1 MKGAR
6 VTWETICF
14 PKYEGGLGLKNMVSW
29 NKACILQN
37 IWAIIVKAGSLWIA
51 WIHEYVLKD
60 RSIWQIPEAKNGS
73 WNWNKLLRLRPL
85 AQTFIENKDGREVWK
100 LEGGRYSAS
109 TVWGEIRPKKEKIS
123 WHRLVWN
130 PFVVP
135 KHAVITWLAIL
146 NRLPTV
152 DRLKAWGIDK
162 DGLCSLCKQEQE
174 SRDHLFF
181 ECSYSKAVWKKVL
194 QLCGL
199 NREVLDW
206 RREFAW
212 AVQKFKGKALIT
224 KILKIS
230 WNAYIYCIWKER
242 NNRLFVHK
250 EDSIEQVLEHI

>member
-1 MKGAR
+1 M
-6 VTWETICF
+6 
-14 PKYEGGLGLKNMVSW
+14 
-29 NKACILQN
+29 
-37 IWAIIVKAGSLWIA
+37 
-51 WIHEYVLKD
+51 
-60 RSIWQIPEAKNGS
+60 
-73 WNWNKLLRLRPL
+73 
-85 AQTFIENKDGREVWK
+85 
-100 LEGGRYSAS
+100 
-109 TVWGEIRPKKEKIS
+109 
-123 WHRLVWN
+123 
-130 PFVVP
+130 VP

-250 EDSIEQVLEHI
+250 EESIEQVLEHIQISVRFRLAGLRDVAVDSVNVSLCSSWKLFDSILVQS

>member
-1 MKGAR
+1 MAQRFIEK
-6 VTWETICF
+6 
-14 PKYEGGLGLKNMVSW
+14 
-29 NKACILQN
+29 
-37 IWAIIVKAGSLWIA
+37 
-51 WIHEYVLKD
+51 
-60 RSIWQIPEAKNGS
+60 KNG
-73 WNWNKLLRLRPL
+73 
-85 AQTFIENKDGREVWK
+85 REIWK
-100 LEGGRYSAS
+100 LDGGRYRKA
-109 TVWGEIRPKKEKIS
+109 TVWGEIRQKKEKIS

-162 DGLCSLCKQEQE
+162 DGLCTLCKQEQE

-181 ECSYSKAVWKKVL
+181 ECSYSKAVLKKVL

-206 RREFAW
+206 KREFAW
-212 AVQKFKGKALIT
+212 AVQRIKGKTLIT
-224 KILKIS
+224 RILKIG

-242 NNRLFVHK
+242 NSKVFVQTEESAEQILEQIKISVRFRLAGLRDVATN
-250 EDSIEQVLEHI
+250 SINISLCRSWGLFDTCTKLK